1 MLLVA
6 SWLIFKKTMYL
17 ETDFLVLGSGISG
30 LYFALKASDF
40 GQVVI
45 VTKDWPEE
53 SATRY
58 AQGGIAVALGEFDNP
73 EKHMEDTL
81 KAGAGLCDPEAVRIL
96 VTEGI
101 GAVQDLAQLGV
112 PFTRDEKGK
121 LHLGKEGGHAENR
134 VVHAQDATGNAIEK
148 VLLERVREKSNVVI
162 LEKHMGVDLITE
174 HHLKPRQVSRTCFG
188 SYVLNEETGEIYPVL
203 AKFTVL
209 ATGGAGRLYPFT
221 TNPPVSTGDGV
232 AMAYRAGCRVR
243 NLEFF
248 QFHPTALYAKSD
260 PAFLITEALR
270 GYGAQLLLPN
280 GEPFM
285 HRYSELK
292 ELAPRDIVA
301 RAIDSELK
309 IHGYEYVLLD
319 VTHKNAEETKKQFPF
334 IYQTLLDKYGID
346 MTKEPI
352 PVVPAAHYMC
362 GGIYVNYESR
372 TDLNF
377 LYAVGETASTGV
389 HGGNRLAS
397 NSLLEGLV
405 FSARAVRDISQR
417 IKNREAESKN
427 PYLKRISPWDKGGAA
442 NLAEW
447 VLVQHDLKEIRHI
460 MWDYVGIMRSNL
472 RLERA
477 MRRLDLIYKEVLD
490 FYNRTIVTRE
500 ILELRNLSLVA
511 RLLIRSALERKE
523 SRGLHYNTDYAEVR
537 DESRNDTI
545 LEPLEF
551 KNPFGYKEERF

>member
-1 MLLVA
+1 MSLQ
-6 SWLIFKKTMYL
+6 
-17 ETDFLVLGSGISG
+17 TDFLVLGSGISG
-30 LYFALKASDF
+30 LYFALKASELGD
-40 GQVVI
+40 VI
-45 VTKDWPEE
+45 IATKDRPEE
-53 SATRY
+53 SATWY

-73 EKHMEDTL
+73 QKHMEDTL
-81 KAGAGLCDPEAVRIL
+81 RAGAGLCDPEAVRIL

-101 GAVQDLAQLGV
+101 DAVKELADLGV
-112 PFTRDEKGK
+112 PFTRDEKGR
-121 LHLGKEGGHAENR
+121 LHLGREGGHGESR
-134 VVHAQDATGNAIEK
+134 VVHAHDSTGSAIEK
-148 VLLERVREKSNVVI
+148 VLLEQVRQKPNI
-162 LEKHMGVDLITE
+162 TIWEKHMGVDLITE

-188 SYVLNEETGEIYPVL
+188 SYVLNEETGEIVPVL
-203 AKFTVL
+203 ARFTVL
-209 ATGGAGRLYPFT
+209 ATGGAGRLYPVT

-270 GYGAQLLLPN
+270 GFGARLLLPN
-280 GEPFM
+280 GESFM
-285 HRYSELK
+285 HLYSELM

-309 IHGYEYVLLD
+309 KHGYEYVLLD
-319 VTHKNAEETKKQFPF
+319 VSHKNAEEIRSHFPH
-334 IYQTLLDKYGID
+334 IYTTLKEKYGLDI
-346 MTKEPI
+346 TREPI

-362 GGIYVNYESR
+362 GGILVNYDSR

-405 FSARAVRDISQR
+405 FSARAVRDIARR

-427 PYLKRISPWDKGGAA
+427 PYLTRISPWDKGGTA

-447 VLVQHDLKEIRHI
+447 VLVQHDLKEIRNI

-472 RLERA
+472 RLQRAERR
-477 MRRLDLIYKEVLD
+477 MDLIYREVVD
-490 FYNRTIVTRE
+490 FYNRTTVTRE

-511 RLLIRSALERKE
+511 RLLIRSAMERKE

-551 KNPFGYKEERF
+551 KNPYQGPQT